1 MFKLGVAI
9 IDANMSGTC
18 YECKGGC
25 LRCVG
30 MVGKDV
36 EDVR

>member
-1 MFKLGVAI
+1 M
-9 IDANMSGTC
+9 IDANMLGIC
-18 YECKGGC
+18 YECKGEY

>member
-1 MFKLGVAI
+1 MFFKLGVAI
-9 IDANMSGTC
+9 LGTC

-30 MVGKDV
+30 LVWKDV